1 MRKKHQGS
9 SKRVKWETKRSTMR
23 KNKIIYTMEDSEDK
37 NTSGD
42 EETKF
47 YSWE

>member
-1 MRKKHQGS
+1 MKYYERK
-9 SKRVKWETKRSTMR
+9 
-23 KNKIIYTMEDSEDK
+23 KIIYTMEDSEDE